1 MFNDIEILFTE
12 CKVDTNASFCPT
24 LFFSCAK
31 NLSKHCFKFSKN
43 LALTLSTPTPTAAP
57 SAQDFSNFRKLPAFL
72 PSPVFFFFVLPSVI
86 IRPPDFSNTWRS
98 SWNVSILSS
107 SLSIKIIQLSQLPA
121 PSQESKFCLNNQQN
135 KRISLQFWRG
145 FGGFAFYFVFVFN
158 ISLTFYS
165 LP

>member
-1 MFNDIEILFTE
+1 MTLKFCLQSVRLIQMPLF
-12 CKVDTNASFCPT
+12 V
-24 LFFSCAK
+24 LHYFSLVPK
-31 NLSKHCFKFSKN
+31 TYLSIVSNSPKN
-43 LALTLSTPTPTAAP
+43 LALTLSTPTPTATP

-86 IRPPDFSNTWRS
+86 IRPPYSSNTSRS

-135 KRISLQFWRG
+135 KRISLQFWQG
-145 FGGFAFYFVFVFN
+145 FCFLFCFCF
-158 ISLTFYS
+158 
-165 LP
+165 